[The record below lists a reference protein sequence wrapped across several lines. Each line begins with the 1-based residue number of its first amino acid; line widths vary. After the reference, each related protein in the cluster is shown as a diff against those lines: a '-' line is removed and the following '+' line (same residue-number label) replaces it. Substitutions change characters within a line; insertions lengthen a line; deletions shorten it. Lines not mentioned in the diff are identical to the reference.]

1 VDGHGLFSFLHDR
14 ASGCWKRV
22 CGLSDNLIDACGYH
36 HGLSLWPIYLD
47 GNGESPPHELN
58 LWTGEI
64 RLYRPCQQKEFI
76 EESGPVSQEAWN
88 NLDKFT
94 QGEQAHG
101 KSSEH

>member
-1 VDGHGLFSFLHDR
+1 M
-14 ASGCWKRV
+14 W
-22 CGLSDNLIDACGYH
+22 
-36 HGLSLWPIYLD
+36 
-47 GNGESPPHELN
+47 
-58 LWTGEI
+58 
-64 RLYRPCQQKEFI
+64 LYRPCQQKEFI